1 MPVNERF
8 LWAVHLLDVK
18 PNDSILEIGCG
29 VGILVELLAGQAVG
43 NIVAIDQSEKMIRA
57 AEKRN
62 RQYIES
68 GKVEL
73 LPVELAKFSS
83 QKRFSKIV
91 AFNVNAFRKR
101 PATEFGLVSNFLKE
115 DGVFYLFYQLP
126 YEADKETIYEWK
138 AIATMNG
145 FAVRNVFSKKMKPTS
160 VNCLVLSPK
169 R

>member
-1 MPVNERF
+1 MNVF
-8 LWAVHLLDVK
+8 SGAVHLLDVK
-18 PNDSILEIGCG
+18 PNDSMLEIGCG
-29 VGILVELLAGQAVG
+29 VGILVDLLDGQEVR
-43 NIVAIDQSEKMIRA
+43 NIVAIDQSEKMIRS

-62 RQYIES
+62 RQYMDS

-91 AFNVNAFRKR
+91 AFNVNAFRKK

-126 YEADKETIYEWK
+126 YEADKEAIDEWK
-138 AIATMNG
+138 AIATLNG
-145 FAVRNVFSKKMKPTS
+145 FIVRKVFSKKMKPSS
-160 VNCLVLSPK
+160 VHCLVLSPK